1 MPMIM
6 TMISGMYAVDK
17 LLLPDRLRAS
27 VLRDAEAEPPCPS
40 SDKFFPPPAA
50 LLTSSRFA
58 QVRGAMS
65 TNPVSFPPNS
75 VMPEAYAISQPIAD
89 PAAVN
94 DMLDDALCAFYT
106 KCGTVKARPT
116 PLAFA
121 AEDRRATISERAAGM
136 MARDSESPDYVQQ
149 LRGRL
154 FLKTTLTRAALS
166 NPILSVLEPAVR
178 NLLVDT
184 LSGVRAMILEAKSE
198 GIPYSVGTAT
208 YLYALIDA
216 IALEPRGQDIMD
228 KWVAA
233 NLVPVMLA
241 LANMPAIRPRCH
253 SAVDRTEEHSTVKY
267 ETRAQHAS
275 HAPARRDKG
284 VKYEGPRH
292 RDRRPRHGNVKK
304 TTVTVHI
311 HFHAPYPISRALGP
325 SDQAPAAHRAQLPA
339 ARFRPA
345 RVPALRERGVSFG
358 GSQAYTLAGP
368 STSVAAP
375 TCATE
380 PAEDLT
386 APATLYAASI
396 RNPLAMLPAFHNFVD
411 GLEWIPGDFVASTPT
426 VKIYR
431 GAAPL
436 RLP

>member
-1 MPMIM
+1 
-6 TMISGMYAVDK
+6 
-17 LLLPDRLRAS
+17 
-27 VLRDAEAEPPCPS
+27 
-40 SDKFFPPPAA
+40 
-50 LLTSSRFA
+50 
-58 QVRGAMS
+58 MS
-65 TNPVSFPPNS
+65 TSPASFPPNS
-75 VMPEAYAISQPIAD
+75 AMHEAYAIFQPIAD
-89 PAAVN
+89 PAGVN
-94 DMLDDALCAFYT
+94 DMLDDALCAFYA
-106 KCGTVKARPT
+106 KRGTFKERPT

-121 AEDRRATISERAAGM
+121 AGDRRAIISERAAGM
-136 MARDSESPDYVQQ
+136 MARDSPDYVQQ

-166 NPILSVLEPAVR
+166 NPVLSALKPAVR
-178 NLLVDT
+178 ILLVDT

-241 LANMPAIRPRCH
+241 LANMPEIR
-253 SAVDRTEEHSTVKY
+253 SSYHSTVDKTAIHPSFKY
-267 ETRAQHAS
+267 ETRAQHAG
-275 HAPARRDKG
+275 HAPARRDKR
-284 VKYEGPRH
+284 VKYEGSRNH
-292 RDRRPRHGNVKK
+292 ERRTRHGHNKK
-304 TTVTVHI
+304 TIVNVHI

-325 SDQAPAAHRAQLPA
+325 GDQAPAAHRAQLPA

-345 RVPALRERGVSFG
+345 RAPALRERGVSFG

-368 STSVAAP
+368 STSVVVP
-375 TCATE
+375 TLATE
-380 PAEDLT
+380 PVEGFT
-386 APATLYAASI
+386 APATLYADSI
-396 RNPLAMLPAFHNFVD
+396 RGPLAIPPASYNLVE
-411 GLEWIPGDFVASTPT
+411 GLERIPGDFVASTPT
-426 VKIYR
+426 VKIYH

>member
-1 MPMIM
+1 
-6 TMISGMYAVDK
+6 
-17 LLLPDRLRAS
+17 
-27 VLRDAEAEPPCPS
+27 
-40 SDKFFPPPAA
+40 
-50 LLTSSRFA
+50 
-58 QVRGAMS
+58 MS
-65 TNPVSFPPNS
+65 TNPASFPPNS
-75 VMPEAYAISQPIAD
+75 AMPDAYAISQPIAD

-94 DMLDDALCAFYT
+94 NMLDDALCAFYT
-106 KCGTVKARPT
+106 KRGTVKERPT

-166 NPILSVLEPAVR
+166 NPILRALKPAVR

-241 LANMPAIRPRCH
+241 LANIPAIRRWCD
-253 SAVDRTEEHSTVKY
+253 SAVDKTNRQPSAKY
-267 ETRAQHAS
+267 ETRAQHSGHAS
-275 HAPARRDKG
+275 ARREKRT
-284 VKYEGPRH
+284 KYESPRS
-292 RDRRPRHGNVKK
+292 RDRRPRHGNSKK

-311 HFHAPYPISRALGP
+311 HFHTPYPISRALGP
-325 SDQAPAAHRAQLPA
+325 GDQAPAAHRAQLPA
-339 ARFRPA
+339 ARFGPVRA
-345 RVPALRERGVSFG
+345 AADRKREVSSG
-358 GSQAYTLAGP
+358 GRRAYTLAGP
-368 STSVAAP
+368 STSVVVP
-375 TCATE
+375 TPATE
-380 PAEDLT
+380 GLN
-386 APATLYAASI
+386 APATLYAESI
-396 RNPLAMLPAFHNFVD
+396 RNPLAMLPAFHNFVE
-411 GLEWIPGDFVASTPT
+411 GLERIPGDFVASTPT
-426 VKIYR
+426 VKIYH

-436 RLP
+436 RLPGVW